1 MRPIALVSAFAL
13 LEHAR
18 RKLLAFFVIASLV
31 VTVIVVILTLSKV
44 APDFFGSDNA
54 LVEIV
59 STGLFGL
66 AATVGALTVSMGN
79 FNQTFKEGEAVLVL
93 SRPVSRWQYSLG
105 RLSASS
111 GIVIG
116 MCVVLATQIQVI
128 QIVTENSR
136 PGILWATWGISAY
149 NLILLA
155 VITSF
160 YSSVISI
167 PVLAL
172 VAGYITQGLLGGI
185 QTLRRVAET
194 QNLKGWFPKVI
205 DVLYWITP
213 KPLSPPIDRAVLPP
227 GAEDFLPPPNSP
239 ELIALSLAWL
249 IALILLSIYRVN
261 RKEV

>member
-79 FNQTFKEGEAVLVL
+79 FNQTFREGEAVLVL

-105 RLSASS
+105 RMSASS

-116 MCVVLATQIQVI
+116 MCVALATQIQVI

-172 VAGYITQGLLGGI
+172 VAGYITQAVLGGL
-185 QTLRRVAET
+185 QTLKSFADAGNIT
-194 QNLKGWFPKVI
+194 GWFPRVI
-205 DVLYWITP
+205 DVLYYITP
-213 KPLSPPIDRAVLPP
+213 RPLAPPIDRVTAPAGMEELIPK
-227 GAEDFLPPPNSP
+227 NSP
-239 ELIALSLAWL
+239 ELIALSVAWL
-249 IALILLSIYRVN
+249 LALILLTIYRVN